1 MPARHSSN
9 IIVNQLRQA
18 EATQREGPAKGE
30 REAFL
35 HAAHQRAV
43 KESASILDTPAEH
56 QSRYDYH
63 LLTRLEPVATRAP
76 AAARGRTAHH
86 PDKRYLAARAL
97 EPTLL
102 DLLTPDREVE
112 SLDTCGPRSGGRLG
126 GRLGGRSALGALSDK
141 DGRTFAARQGVAVP
155 RGAHAWPRGAHALRM
170 GEQLPLDVPIASVF
184 S

>member
-18 EATQREGPAKGE
+18 EATQPEGPAKGE

-35 HAAHQRAV
+35 PAAHQRAV

-141 DGRTFAARQGVAVP
+141 DGRTFAARQGVALP